1 VWALD
6 FQFAQSADGRI
17 SKWLHVVDEFT
28 REALVIEC
36 QRRIDADRI
45 VATLD
50 RRLPSAAS
58 RRRSSAATA
67 GPELT
72 AKRAKRLMRF
82 SRTVSAY
89 IEPGSP
95 WQNPCVESF
104 GSGFATSCSQ
114 LSCSRAWLHQL
125 SQQGRPNG
133 VSSGSIPQSGRRV
146 TSASCKANASGL

>member
-50 RRLPSAAS
+50 RRFAERGKPPAFIRCDS
-58 RRRSSAATA
+58 
-67 GPELT
+67 GP
-72 AKRAKRLMRF
+72 RADG
-82 SRTVSAY
+82 RT
-89 IEPGSP
+89 
-95 WQNPCVESF
+95 C
-104 GSGFATSCSQ
+104 
-114 LSCSRAWLHQL
+114 
-125 SQQGRPNG
+125 
-133 VSSGSIPQSGRRV
+133 
-146 TSASCKANASGL
+146 